1 MIRINLLPGA
11 AERRAKGGRFQPAQ
25 IAAMLNE
32 RVKDRYFVAAII
44 VGILAVATIAT
55 LYSRQS
61 TRATELEERELKAV
75 QDSARYTA
83 VLTAKRKA
91 EATRDSLYQ
100 QLAVIKSIDDSRYLW
115 PHLLEEISA
124 AIPPYTWLTAVT
136 QTSLPP
142 NAAAWDTA
150 KTKPKAGEKESDVA
164 AAKKAK
170 ADSVVLAASQS
181 TRFRITGH
189 TVDIQALTRFMTALE
204 QSPFIRNVQIS
215 RSELVM
221 TAGGKE
227 VTEFVLEAESERPAP
242 GVIRTVPLALSGD

>member
-1 MIRINLLPGA
+1 MIQINLLPGSA
-11 AERRAKGGRFQPAQ
+11 DRGKGGRFQPAK
-25 IAAMLNE
+25 IMASLGESA
-32 RVKDRYFVAAII
+32 KDRYLVAAVLSLVI
-44 VGILAVATIAT
+44 AVATILT

-61 TRATELEERELKAV
+61 SRGSELTERELKAV

-115 PHLLEEISA
+115 SHLLEEISA
-124 AIPPYTWLTAVT
+124 ALPPYTWLTAVV
-136 QTSLPP
+136 QTSNPP

-150 KTKPKAGEKESDVA
+150 GAKSKSGDKDKDA
-164 AAKKAK
+164 ALKKAK
-170 ADSVVLAASQS
+170 ADSLLMAASQS

-189 TVDIQALTRFMTALE
+189 TVDIQALTRFMKSLE
-204 QSPFIRNVQIS
+204 QSPFIRNVQIA

-221 TAGGKE
+221 TEGGKE
-227 VTEFVLEAESERPAP
+227 VTEFVLEAESEKP
-242 GVIRTVPLALSGD
+242 GPGIIQTVPLSLTAN

>member
-1 MIRINLLPGA
+1 VLS
-11 AERRAKGGRFQPAQ
+11 
-25 IAAMLNE
+25 
-32 RVKDRYFVAAII
+32 VV
-44 VGILAVATIAT
+44 LALATILT
-55 LYSRQS
+55 LYTKQSSRGD
-61 TRATELEERELKAV
+61 ELTERELKAV

-124 AIPPYTWLTAVT
+124 ALPPYTWLTAVL
-136 QTSLPP
+136 QTSAPP

-150 KTKPKAGEKESDVA
+150 DVKPKAGDKNA
-164 AAKKAK
+164 ASKKAK
-170 ADSVVLAASQS
+170 ADSLLVAATQS

-189 TVDIQALTRFMTALE
+189 TVDIQALTRFMKSLE
-204 QSPFIRNVQIS
+204 QSPFIRNVQIA

-221 TAGGKE
+221 TEGGKE
-227 VTEFVLEAESERPAP
+227 VTEFVLEAESEKPGP
-242 GVIRTVPLALSGD
+242 GVIQTVPLSLTEE

>member
-11 AERRAKGGRFQPAQ
+11 AERGKGGRFQAAQ
-25 IAAMLNE
+25 VMAVLGEQA
-32 RVKDRYFVAAII
+32 KDRYLVAALLSVVI
-44 VGILAVATIAT
+44 AAATILT
-55 LYSRQS
+55 LYSKQS
-61 TRATELEERELKAV
+61 SRSNELTERELRAV

-91 EATRDSLYQ
+91 EATRDSLYR

-124 AIPPYTWLTAVT
+124 ALPPYTWLTAVL
-136 QTSLPP
+136 QTSNPP

-150 KTKPKAGEKESDVA
+150 NVKAKAGEKDKDVA

-170 ADSVVLAASQS
+170 ADSLLMSASQS

-189 TVDIQALTRFMTALE
+189 TVDIQALTRFMKSLE
-204 QSPFIRNVQIS
+204 QSPFIRNVQIA

-221 TAGGKE
+221 TEGGKE
-227 VTEFVLEAESERPAP
+227 VTEFVLEAESEKP
-242 GVIRTVPLALSGD
+242 GPGIIQTVPLSLTGN